1 MLKQRIYRHFLLE
14 NEEQK
19 LPFSSRFY
27 IQKISLTT
35 YLSYLDYLLIYRL
48 YFFMCCSNPL
58 QYDSTGPGEVS
69 ISNCNG
75 TPPPGVAICVYCNYS
90 RTSSTTD
97 SLLKKERKTICK
109 CT

>member
-75 TPPPGVAICVYCNYS
+75 TPPPPV
-90 RTSSTTD
+90 
-97 SLLKKERKTICK
+97 LLFVFTVIIRGLLRPLTLY
-109 CT
+109 